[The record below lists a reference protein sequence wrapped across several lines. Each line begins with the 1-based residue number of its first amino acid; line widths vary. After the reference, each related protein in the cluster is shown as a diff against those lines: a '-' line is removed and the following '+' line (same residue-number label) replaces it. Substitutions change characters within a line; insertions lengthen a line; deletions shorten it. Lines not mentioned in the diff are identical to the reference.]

1 MWRGVPS
8 LIGVLLGVWAFAVRS
23 AQDWGSLLPVLLLVA
38 GWVLAEVGKVLLR
51 DAPVVG
57 AMCIECVALAQVGV
71 VALITFGL
79 LYLASIIPG
88 ALTSLGEPDTNAVKG
103 AIVGAVST
111 YLANAL
117 GKDIEK
123 GEGLL
128 SPAAR
133 LRKALVA
140 TFLSGQFELAHTA
153 RAYAALESE
162 YVPPASPAS
171 GDADADKSYTGW
183 GFKARLGRVR
193 VVRQAQHDGTLRRK

>member
-1 MWRGVPS
+1 LV
-8 LIGVLLGVWAFAVRS
+8 GVLLGVWAFAVRS
-23 AQDWGSLLPVLLLVA
+23 AQDWGSLLPVLLVVA

-51 DAPVVG
+51 DNPVFG
-57 AMCIECVALAQVGV
+57 ALCIEGVALAQVGA

-88 ALTSLGEPDTNAVKG
+88 ALTGLGEPDISAVKG

-140 TFLSGQFELAHTA
+140 TFLSGRFELGHTT
-153 RAYAALESE
+153 RAYAAIESE
-162 YVPPASPAS
+162 YVPAATAAS
-171 GDADADKSYTGW
+171 GDVDADKSYTGW

-193 VVRQAQHDGTLRRK
+193 VVRQAQGDGTLRRK